1 VNEPGPI
8 RVLIVD
14 DEPLAR
20 TRVRQLLNAAAGQF
34 FIVGEAVD
42 GQSAVASALQHQPD
56 VIFLDI
62 QMPDING
69 FEVLDALES
78 AEAYAP
84 PRAVVFVT
92 GYDRYAIR
100 AFEANAAD
108 YLLKPI
114 AEARSHATV
123 ERLQN
128 RLRPE
133 APTPG
138 SLAPHL
144 PTLSALTAQL
154 PPERRYLTRVVV
166 PDRGRVLLVPVADVE
181 CVTAADNYVKVSTAS
196 RVYLL
201 RSRVSELA
209 ARLDPADFARVHR
222 SHIVA
227 IRHIREMSARPN
239 GEYDIRLVSGH
250 QVRASRAHRDTIRSL
265 LSRLAISPTE

>member
-1 VNEPGPI
+1 VNEPRPI

-20 TRVRQLLNAAAGQF
+20 SRVRQLLDAAAGRF
-34 FIVGEAVD
+34 VIVGEAGD
-42 GQSAVASALQHQPD
+42 GQGAVASALQHQPE

-78 AEAYAP
+78 AEAYEP

-100 AFEANAAD
+100 AFDANAAD

-114 AEARSHATV
+114 EEARFRATV

-128 RLRPE
+128 RLRPS
-133 APTPG
+133 APTPR
-138 SLAPHL
+138 SPARP

-154 PPERRYLTRVVV
+154 PPDRRYLSRVVV
-166 PDRGRVLLVPVADVE
+166 PDRGRVLLVPVAEVE
-181 CVTAADNYVKVSTAS
+181 WMTAADNYVKLGTAS

-201 RSRVSELA
+201 RSRLNELA
-209 ARLDPADFARVHR
+209 ERLDPAAFARVHR

-227 IRHIREMSARPN
+227 IGHIRELSARPH
-239 GEYDIRLVSGH
+239 GEYDIRLASGH
-250 QVRASRAHRDTIRSL
+250 QVRASRAHRDTVRSL
-265 LSRLAISPTE
+265 MSRLAISPVG

>member
-1 VNEPGPI
+1 MDEPGPV
-8 RVLIVD
+8 RALIVD

-20 TRVRQLLNAAAGQF
+20 TRVRQLLDAAAGQF
-34 FIVGEAVD
+34 VIVGEAAD
-42 GQSAVASALQHQPD
+42 GQSAVASALQEQPD

-62 QMPDING
+62 QLPDLNG

-78 AEAYAP
+78 AEAYEP

-114 AEARSHATV
+114 EEARFHATV
-123 ERLQN
+123 ERLRN
-128 RLRPE
+128 RLRP
-133 APTPG
+133 AGATPP
-138 SLAPHL
+138 SLASHL

-166 PDRGRVLLVPVADVE
+166 PDRGRVFLVPVADVE
-181 CVTAADNYVKVSTAS
+181 CLIAADNYVRVGTAS

-201 RSRVSELA
+201 RSRLSELA
-209 ARLDPADFARVHR
+209 ERLDPADFVRVHR
-222 SHIVA
+222 SHIVS
-227 IRHIREMSARPN
+227 IRHVRELSARPY
-239 GEYDIRLVSGH
+239 GEYDIRLASGR
-250 QVRASRAHRDTIRSL
+250 QVRASRAHRDTVRSML
-265 LSRLAISPTE
+265 ERLAISPTG